1 MVSDDCHY
9 IIRELGDTL
18 REILFRF
25 EQNLYTL
32 KIVSLVPSLTE
43 LLFHLG
49 LEDQIVGRTKFC
61 IHPSNRVKSIPKI
74 GGTKN
79 VNIQKIIDLKPD
91 LVIAN
96 KEENTKSDIEA
107 LQQNCNVH
115 VTEIANFK
123 QAIFAIDDI
132 GLLTNTADKA
142 TSLIEEI
149 EKSFSNLK
157 PKLNKSKICYLI
169 WQKPYM
175 SIGND
180 TYIHS
185 MIELCGFENI
195 CNDQIRYPELTLEEI
210 KSREPDYLFL
220 SSEPF
225 PFKQQHIDDLKISFP
240 GCQILLVD
248 GEYFS
253 WYGNRMVDAVNYFQ
267 SLINELD
274 N

>member
-1 MVSDDCHY
+1 M
-9 IIRELGDTL
+9 
-18 REILFRF
+18 
-25 EQNLYTL
+25 

-49 LEDQIVGRTKFC
+49 LEEMIVGRTKFC
-61 IHPSNRVKSIPKI
+61 IHPAEKVKIVPKI

-79 VNIQKIIDLKPD
+79 VNIQKVLDLKPD
-91 LVIAN
+91 LVLAN

-107 LQQNCNVH
+107 LKQNCNVH
-115 VTEIANFK
+115 VTEIENFK

-132 GLLTNTADKA
+132 GLMTNTAVKA
-142 TSLIEEI
+142 TTLIEEI
-149 EKSFSNLK
+149 EASFSQLK
-157 PKLNKSKICYLI
+157 PKLQKAKICYLI

-180 TYIHS
+180 TYIHD
-185 MIELCGFENI
+185 MLEICGFENI
-195 CNDQIRYPELTLEEI
+195 CKDQTRYPELTLEDI
-210 KSREPDYLFL
+210 KSRQPNYIFL

-225 PFKQQHIDDLKISFP
+225 PFKQVHIDELKDQMP
-240 GCQILLVD
+240 NCKILLVD

-253 WYGNRMVDAVNYFQ
+253 WYGSRMVGAAQYFGR
-267 SLINELD
+267 LVEEL

>member
-1 MVSDDCHY
+1 
-9 IIRELGDTL
+9 
-18 REILFRF
+18 
-25 EQNLYTL
+25 L

-61 IHPSNRVKSIPKI
+61 VHPSDRVKSIPKI

-79 VNIQKIIDLKPD
+79 VNIQKVIDLKPD
-91 LVIAN
+91 LIIAN
-96 KEENTKSDIEA
+96 KEENTKSDIES
-107 LQQNCNVH
+107 LQQCCNVH
-115 VTEIANFK
+115 VTDIANFK

-132 GLLTNTADKA
+132 GLMTNTADKA

-149 EKSFSNLK
+149 EEEFSNLK
-157 PKLNKSKICYLI
+157 PKINKLKVCYLI
-169 WQKPYM
+169 WQKPFM

-185 MIELCGFENI
+185 MLELCGFENI
-195 CNDQIRYPELTLEEI
+195 CKDYTRYPELTIEQI
-210 KSREPDYLFL
+210 KSKQPDCLFL

-225 PFKQQHIDDLKISFP
+225 PFKQQHIEELKISFP
-240 GCQILLVD
+240 ECHILLVD

-253 WYGNRMVDAVNYFQ
+253 WYGNRMVNAAKYFQ